1 MSEQDEDYKRQVED
15 SNQILLDELGAHQTV
30 AEKGED
36 VVESSWESFC
46 MSLIHRHSII
56 CLDRAQSLTLADV
69 VNQLKGL
76 VADDDLLSESRTASE
91 EFRDSLLAHDN
102 VLLQLRG
109 RELRDALNT
118 PKRSD

>member
-36 VVESSWESFC
+36 VVESSWESF
-46 MSLIHRHSII
+46 L
-56 CLDRAQSLTLADV
+56 
-69 VNQLKGL
+69 NQLKGL